1 MYRNEKILA
10 FIPARGG
17 SKGIPDKNIYP
28 VKGKPLISYT
38 IEAARNSRLIDDILV
53 STDSERI
60 ASVAREYGADVP
72 FMRPDELAGDRANII
87 DAVLYTIE
95 RLRTNGQ
102 HYDTLVLLQPTQLL
116 RTSDEIDEAIEVYYK
131 NEKRGV
137 ASVSEV
143 DDHPILIRTI
153 DDKGILKRLLDQGST
168 VRRQDMPPYYRING
182 CIYINDIGSLVPDTS
197 FNDNPVPYI
206 MSRDHSVDIDEMRDI
221 QWAEF
226 LLS

>member
-206 MSRDHSVDIDEMRDI
+206 MSRDHYVDIDEMRDI
-221 QWAEF
+221 QWAAF